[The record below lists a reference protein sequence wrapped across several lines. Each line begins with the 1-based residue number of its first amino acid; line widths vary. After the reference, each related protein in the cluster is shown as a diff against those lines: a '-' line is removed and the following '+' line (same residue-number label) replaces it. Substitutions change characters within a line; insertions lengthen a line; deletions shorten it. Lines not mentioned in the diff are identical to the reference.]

1 MKGVLKIFIELD
13 QPQRDLDGL
22 LFFTNL
28 IKGEYPSASIF
39 LVPRDR
45 LFVLALIEMPDII
58 IFSKPQSR
66 YIPFLWLLGAKIVIH
81 DNEGIPYDFN
91 WLFFGM
97 NLINRFC
104 VSYYW
109 LWGEKQL
116 NYINLWKSN
125 NFPNRKLIITGGLRY
140 EFYKFLPKSNHTFNY
155 QFNTN
160 FPQINP
166 KYNGILSE
174 IKLHIRSFKSIA
186 NDYVESIPTSAGK
199 RERLLNFIGSIKDKT
214 RIRIRPHPF
223 ESEAYYK
230 KVLPLYY
237 SIPLSNIDF
246 INQTDIHD
254 DLNFV
259 SKCFNSGC
267 QTTLDSLLRGAIPVS
282 LEKSGNIWDEFSFSI
297 DEANELSKLKV
308 PLIHEKIYKFSISKG
323 ISNYLYNFSNSVNI
337 KKLISPLLK
346 KKRNSYSKK
355 IILIIT
361 KSLGNIILKTFYSQ
375 KKSRTT
381 VEIFNERIKKVSPYF
396 LNKEFTKEIFISKNI
411 LLPFIRQ

>member
-1 MKGVLKIFIELD
+1 MKGVFKIFIELD

-45 LFVLALIEMPDII
+45 LFVLALIEMPDVV
-58 IFSKPQSR
+58 IFAKPQST
-66 YIPFLWLLGAKIVIH
+66 YIPLCRFLGAKIVIH
-81 DNEGIPYDFN
+81 DNEGIPYDFH

-97 NLINRFC
+97 NFINRFC

-116 NYINLWKSN
+116 NYINSYKSN
-125 NFPNRKLIITGGLRY
+125 NFPRKKLIVSGGLRY
-140 EFYKFLPKSNHTFNY
+140 EFYKYLPKSNHTFDY

-160 FPQINP
+160 YPQIDP
-166 KYNGILSE
+166 KYNGIFSE
-174 IKLHIRSFKSIA
+174 IKMHMRSFKSIA
-186 NDYVESIPTSAGK
+186 NDYIESIPIYAGK
-199 RERLLNFIGSIKDKT
+199 RERLLTFIGSIKDKNK
-214 RIRIRPHPF
+214 IRIRPHPF
-223 ESEAYYK
+223 EGDSYYK

-246 INQTDIHD
+246 ITKTDIHD

-282 LEKSGNIWDEFSFSI
+282 LEKSENIWDQFSFSI
-297 DEANELSKLKV
+297 DEANELSKLTT
-308 PLIHEKIYKFSISKG
+308 PQIHKKILNFSVSKG
-323 ISNYLYNFSNSVNI
+323 ISNYLLNFSNGINI
-337 KKLISPLLK
+337 KQLISPLIK
-346 KKRNSYSKK
+346 KTDNRNSKK
-355 IILIIT
+355 IISYFT
-361 KSLGNIILKTFYSQ
+361 KRIGYLILKTFYSQ
-375 KKSRTT
+375 RKSRTSIGT
-381 VEIFNERIKKVSPYF
+381 FKKRIKKVSPYF
-396 LNKEFTKEIFISKNI
+396 LNKKFTKEVWISNNNH
-411 LLPFIRQ
+411 LPYLKQ